1 MAAVA
6 IYNDFGAQGKKYLST
21 ENPMDSIHYIRNFV
35 NPATA
40 AEEEKQPSLLGG
52 ELSKHILNPSQ
63 SCCFNSTGIL

>member
-6 IYNDFGAQGKKYLST
+6 IYDDFGAQEKKNLST
-21 ENPMDSIHYIRNFV
+21 ENPMDSIQYIRKSINPV
-35 NPATA
+35 NTE
-40 AEEEKQPSLLGG
+40 EEEKQPSLLGG

>member
-1 MAAVA
+1 
-6 IYNDFGAQGKKYLST
+6 
-21 ENPMDSIHYIRNFV
+21 MDSIHYIRNFV